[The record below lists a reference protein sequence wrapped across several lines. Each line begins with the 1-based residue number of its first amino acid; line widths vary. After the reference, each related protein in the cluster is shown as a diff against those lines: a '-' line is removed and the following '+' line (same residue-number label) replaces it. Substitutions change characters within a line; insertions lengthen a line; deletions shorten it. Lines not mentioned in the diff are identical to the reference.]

1 MKRISTR
8 IIAFFGILVFFIC
21 SGLGLAAYIT
31 SYDSVMDVLRETMP
45 KAADEA
51 SATIEFAI
59 QNQLNSLN
67 IISSLD
73 FMKILKDNNADDSA
87 LESFMSDEI
96 RRTGHK
102 QMILADRNGKV
113 LYSNSAVT
121 GIKDDPFFMS
131 ALSGVETVSEPM
143 LDEDGSGIIMVYAV
157 PVKIDGEIAGVLMAY
172 RDGLEL
178 SEFAG
183 RVRYGESGQAYLIN
197 RQGRTIA
204 HANKDII
211 LQILETATSD
221 ATSSATSA
229 ADTSDAVSSA
239 TSDPQAADAVSS
251 ATAGAGGEISDA
263 QLRARERTS
272 SQVGLTGFF
281 EVQKLM
287 MEGKKVMGNSIT
299 MVSRK

>member
-1 MKRISTR
+1 
-8 IIAFFGILVFFIC
+8 
-21 SGLGLAAYIT
+21 
-31 SYDSVMDVLRETMP
+31 MDVLRETMP

-51 SATIEFAI
+51 SAIIEFAI

-87 LESFMSDEI
+87 LKSFMSDEI

-102 QMILADRNGKV
+102 QMILADRNGKI

-178 SEFAG
+178 SEFVG

-272 SQVGLTGFF
+272 SQV
-281 EVQKLM
+281 
-287 MEGKKVMGNSIT
+287 
-299 MVSRK
+299 

>member
-87 LESFMSDEI
+87 LKSFMSDEI

-102 QMILADRNGKV
+102 QMILADRNGKI

-143 LDEDGSGIIMVYAV
+143 LDEDG
-157 PVKIDGEIAGVLMAY
+157 
-172 RDGLEL
+172 
-178 SEFAG
+178 
-183 RVRYGESGQAYLIN
+183 
-197 RQGRTIA
+197 
-204 HANKDII
+204 
-211 LQILETATSD
+211 
-221 ATSSATSA
+221 
-229 ADTSDAVSSA
+229 
-239 TSDPQAADAVSS
+239 
-251 ATAGAGGEISDA
+251 
-263 QLRARERTS
+263 
-272 SQVGLTGFF
+272 
-281 EVQKLM
+281 
-287 MEGKKVMGNSIT
+287 
-299 MVSRK
+299 